1 MRAILALLLAVTLSA
16 CATTRGSASL
26 DEPDPYE
33 GFNRGVFAFNQ
44 AVDKVAVKP
53 VSTVYR
59 KVAPIPAR
67 RGITR
72 VFQNLTEPFSFINNL
87 LQGKPRRAIN
97 SLGRFVI
104 NSTIGVGGLA
114 DHATDLG
121 IPRAKEDFGQTLAV
135 AGARRSPYLV
145 LPLLGPSTVRDAIG
159 TGVQFVADPA
169 QIVIGSELSTTQ
181 GYVFTGTRLV
191 DSRSQATEAGA
202 DTILETS
209 ADPYAATRSAY
220 FQRRKAEISDQESG
234 GLLRRSDEDDLLQ
247 RTLDDDAVTDG
258 GEVQPPPQNEPAPPP
273 EPEPQPEQVIESDD

>member
-1 MRAILALLLAVTLSA
+1 MRAILALLLAATLSA

-44 AVDKVAVKP
+44 AVDKAALKP
-53 VSTVYR
+53 VTTVYR

-169 QIVIGSELSTTQ
+169 QIAIGSELSTTQ

-258 GEVQPPPQNEPAPPP
+258 GEVQPPPQTGPEPAP
-273 EPEPQPEQVIESDD
+273 ESEPQPEQVIESDD